1 MIWKKFGLIYA
12 FAGKQKR
19 KSRQIMLTLCRI
31 CESAKQ
37 ALTNIGAKK
46 EIQSVSISVS
56 VCFSA

>member
-19 KSRQIMLTLCRI
+19 KSRQIMLTLCRSI

-37 ALTNIGAKK
+37 ALTNMEKEKK
-46 EIQSVSISVS
+46 KR
-56 VCFSA
+56 